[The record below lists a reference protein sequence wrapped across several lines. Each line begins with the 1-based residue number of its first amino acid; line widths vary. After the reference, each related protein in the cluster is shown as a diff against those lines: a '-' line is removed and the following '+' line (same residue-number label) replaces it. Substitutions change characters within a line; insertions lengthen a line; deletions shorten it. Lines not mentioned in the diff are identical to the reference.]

1 MNYKNIVYI
10 LYIQYIIFDLNH
22 KFILYFNKMSKLLV
36 EKVFIG
42 CDHAGFNLKNILK
55 TFIKDFLK
63 LAVEDLGI
71 LLLLLF
77 ERLL

>member
-1 MNYKNIVYI
+1 MR
-10 LYIQYIIFDLNH
+10 
-22 KFILYFNKMSKLLV
+22 KLLV

-42 CDHAGFNLKNILK
+42 CDHAGFNLKNILI
-55 TFIKDFLK
+55 TFIKDTLK

-77 ERLL
+77 ERLLWFRWSRLSRLLCKSCLSCIVK